1 MIKRLVKFTI
11 YTPLLLTSTLLQAS
25 WFERKDDPAGLI
37 LNQKDC
43 LYMKTYR
50 GKLVNGDF
58 IRPDRW
64 TGSKFSIGEP
74 TTIAS
79 IKRIDSKTA
88 LFTNVNNIGDGKG
101 VKVYVTRTDQYVE
114 ATLQDGYPIMQCNL
128 QK

>member
-1 MIKRLVKFTI
+1 MKKRFI
-11 YTPLLLTSTLLQAS
+11 NPLLCVVLLLSSPLLQAS
-25 WFERKDDPAGLI
+25 WFDRKDDAVDLI

-43 LYMKTYR
+43 IYMKTYR
-50 GKLVNGDF
+50 GKMVKGDF

-74 TTIAS
+74 TIIAS
-79 IKRIDSKTA
+79 LKRIDNKTA

-101 VKVYVTRTDQYVE
+101 VKVYVSKTDQYVQ
-114 ATLQDGYPIMQCNL
+114 ASLQDGYPVMQCEL

>member
-1 MIKRLVKFTI
+1 MQKHFINPLLCAA
-11 YTPLLLTSTLLQAS
+11 LLLTSSLLQAG
-25 WFERKDDPAGLI
+25 WFDRHDDPVDLI

-43 LYMKTYR
+43 IYMKTYR
-50 GKLVNGDF
+50 GKLVKGDF

-74 TTIAS
+74 TIIAS
-79 IKRIDSKTA
+79 LKRIDNKTA

-101 VKVYVTRTDQYVE
+101 VKVYVSKTDQYVQ
-114 ATLQDGYPIMQCNL
+114 ASLQDGYPIMQCEL

>member
-1 MIKRLVKFTI
+1 MKKHFIN
-11 YTPLLLTSTLLQAS
+11 PLLCVALLLSSPLLQAS
-25 WFERKDDPAGLI
+25 WFDRKDDPVDLI

-43 LYMKTYR
+43 IYMKTYR
-50 GKLVNGDF
+50 GKMVKGDF

-79 IKRIDSKTA
+79 LKRIDNKTA

-101 VKVYVTRTDQYVE
+101 VKVYVLKTDQYVQ
-114 ATLQDGYPIMQCNL
+114 ASLQDGYPIMQCEL

>member
-1 MIKRLVKFTI
+1 MKKRCTA
-11 YTPLLLTSTLLQAS
+11 LLLSAALLPMSSLTQAGL
-25 WFERKDDPAGLI
+25 FDRKDDAVDLI

-43 LYMKTYR
+43 IYMKTYR
-50 GKLVNGDF
+50 GKMVKGDF

-79 IKRIDSKTA
+79 LKRIDNKTA

-101 VKVYVTRTDQYVE
+101 VKVYVSKTDQYVQ
-114 ATLQDGYPIMQCNL
+114 ASLQDGYPIMQCEL

>member
-1 MIKRLVKFTI
+1 MKKRFI
-11 YTPLLLTSTLLQAS
+11 NPLLCVVLLLSSPLLQAS
-25 WFERKDDPAGLI
+25 WFDRKDDPVDLI

-43 LYMKTYR
+43 IYMKTYR
-50 GKLVNGDF
+50 GKMVKGDF

-74 TTIAS
+74 TIIAS
-79 IKRIDSKTA
+79 LKRIDNKTA

-101 VKVYVTRTDQYVE
+101 VKVYVSKTDQYVQ
-114 ATLQDGYPIMQCNL
+114 ASLQDGYPVMQCEL

>member
-1 MIKRLVKFTI
+1 MKRLIDSLLCTA
-11 YTPLLLTSTLLQAS
+11 LLLTSQLTQAS
-25 WFERKDDPAGLI
+25 WFDRKDNPADLI

-43 LYMKTYR
+43 IYMKTYR
-50 GKLVNGDF
+50 GKLVNGEF

-74 TTIAS
+74 TIIANL
-79 IKRIDSKTA
+79 KRIDSKTA

-101 VKVYVTRTDQYVE
+101 VKVYVSKNDRYIE
-114 ATLQDGYPIMQCNL
+114 ATLQDGYPIMQCEL

>member
-1 MIKRLVKFTI
+1 MKKRFI
-11 YTPLLLTSTLLQAS
+11 NPLLCLALLLSSSLLQAS
-25 WFERKDDPAGLI
+25 WFDRKDDPVDLI

-43 LYMKTYR
+43 IYMKTYR
-50 GKLVNGDF
+50 GKLVKGDF

-74 TTIAS
+74 TIIAS
-79 IKRIDSKTA
+79 LKRIDNKTA

-101 VKVYVTRTDQYVE
+101 VKVYVSKTDRYVE
-114 ATLQDGYPIMQCNL
+114 ATLQDGYPIMQCEL

>member
-1 MIKRLVKFTI
+1 MTNRFTA
-11 YTPLLLTSTLLQAS
+11 LLLSAVLLPMSSLTQAGL
-25 WFERKDDPAGLI
+25 FDRKDDAVDLI

-43 LYMKTYR
+43 IYMKTYR
-50 GKLVNGDF
+50 GKMIKGDF

-64 TGSKFSIGEP
+64 MGSKFSIGEP

-79 IKRIDSKTA
+79 LKRIDSKTA

-101 VKVYVTRTDQYVE
+101 VKVYVYKNDRYVE
-114 ATLQDGYPIMQCNL
+114 ATLQDGYPIMQCEL

>member
-1 MIKRLVKFTI
+1 MKKSFINHLLCMV
-11 YTPLLLTSTLLQAS
+11 LLLTSSVLQAG
-25 WFERKDDPAGLI
+25 WFDRHDDPVDLI

-43 LYMKTYR
+43 IYMKTYR
-50 GKLVNGDF
+50 GKLVKGDF

-74 TTIAS
+74 TIIAS
-79 IKRIDSKTA
+79 LKRIDNKTA

-101 VKVYVTRTDQYVE
+101 VKVYVSKTDQYVQ
-114 ATLQDGYPIMQCNL
+114 ASLQDGYPIMQCEL

>member
-1 MIKRLVKFTI
+1 MKKRFTA
-11 YTPLLLTSTLLQAS
+11 LLLSAALLPMSSLTQAGL
-25 WFERKDDPAGLI
+25 FDRKDDAVDLI

-43 LYMKTYR
+43 IYMKTYR
-50 GKLVNGDF
+50 GKMVKGDF

-79 IKRIDSKTA
+79 LKRIDNKTA

-101 VKVYVTRTDQYVE
+101 VRVYVSKTDQYVQ
-114 ATLQDGYPIMQCNL
+114 ASLQDGYPIMQCEL

>member
-1 MIKRLVKFTI
+1 MTKRFIV
-11 YTPLLLTSTLLQAS
+11 LLLSAVLLPMSSLTQAGL
-25 WFERKDDPAGLI
+25 FDRKDDAVDLI

-43 LYMKTYR
+43 IYMKTYR
-50 GKLVNGDF
+50 GKLVKGDF

-64 TGSKFSIGEP
+64 TGSKFSIGDP

-79 IKRIDSKTA
+79 LKRIDSKTA

-101 VKVYVTRTDQYVE
+101 VKVYVYKNDRYVE
-114 ATLQDGYPIMQCNL
+114 ATLQDGYPIMQCEL